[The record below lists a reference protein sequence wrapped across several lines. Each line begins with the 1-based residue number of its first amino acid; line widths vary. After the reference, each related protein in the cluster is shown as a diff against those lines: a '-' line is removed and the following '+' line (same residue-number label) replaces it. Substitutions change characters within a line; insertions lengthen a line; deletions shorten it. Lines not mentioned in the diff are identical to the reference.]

1 MLPVEPAFKI
11 FTDRKGEPLENG
23 YVWFGLPDENPI
35 TSSVTVYWD
44 AAGTQPAVQPL
55 RTQNGYIVRSGTPA
69 NVFFNGTYSQLV
81 QDSKGRQVY
90 YEPNSTNFSQAT
102 FLQTV
107 INNLANESDPA
118 SGAAMIGR
126 NAQIVD
132 SFAELRTLL
141 KTSPSKYA
149 QVDGPGGEYGDYY
162 LDLADVTTAD
172 DGWFT
177 IVAAD
182 GGRWKRLRLIW
193 QKTTGGADNPTVQ
206 IARNTSHSG
215 GAPGTVVNALNVS
228 TTIGAGVTNFEWA
241 FLSQMDNSAAAGENV
256 AVYGQAKKRGDGSTW
271 AGCFEIQD
279 INTDDPAVGSC
290 IGLEL
295 ACSAN
300 GGDTGF
306 QRNGVHVAM
315 GKLLPGGSTCEW
327 GNGFRATAGADSRFG
342 NAFGNEGS
350 FRLAAF
356 NSSGDASGFPGSATF
371 KDTGKA
377 NYGIDLSA
385 ATYSSFAIRLAAGQS
400 IAFDNAGSVRLREV
414 GGNLQLEGGGG
425 MVISTGTF
433 QMNNSFAVP
442 SAGNVFGSAGAAT
455 GNFLRIFVDGVPFK
469 IELRANA

>member
-81 QDSKGRQVY
+81 QDNKGRQVY

-162 LDLADVTTAD
+162 LDPADVTTAD

-193 QKTTGGADNPTVQ
+193 QKTTGGADAPMVQ
-206 IARNTSHSG
+206 FARNTSHTG
-215 GAPGTVVNALNVS
+215 GAPGTVTNALNVS
-228 TTIGAGVTNFEWA
+228 AVVGAGVTNFEWG
-241 FLSQMDNSAAAGENV
+241 FLSQMDNFATAGENV
-256 AVYGQAKKRGDGSTW
+256 SVYGQSKKRAKGPTW
-271 AGCFEIQD
+271 ASCFEIQD
-279 INTDDPAVGSC
+279 HWADGANNAEGGALGIEV
-290 IGLEL
+290 
-295 ACSAN
+295 ACSGN
-300 GGDTGF
+300 GTDTNN
-306 QRNGVHVAM
+306 QRNGVHITTV
-315 GKLLPGGSTCEW
+315 KLNGAGTDLEW
-327 GNGFRATAGADSRFG
+327 GTGLRMSKDATSRYVYGALMESTFRVAAFANTGDSSAFAASTTFMDTGKAARGLDLSGATYSGSAIQLASTQILAFEATAAVKLYASGGLLVCPARISFGDAFAVSSAGGTYATAGAPTGRYLGFYEDGVLRKI
-342 NAFGNEGS
+342 AI
-350 FRLAAF
+350 LAA
-356 NSSGDASGFPGSATF
+356 
-371 KDTGKA
+371 
-377 NYGIDLSA
+377 
-385 ATYSSFAIRLAAGQS
+385 
-400 IAFDNAGSVRLREV
+400 
-414 GGNLQLEGGGG
+414 
-425 MVISTGTF
+425 
-433 QMNNSFAVP
+433 
-442 SAGNVFGSAGAAT
+442 
-455 GNFLRIFVDGVPFK
+455 
-469 IELRANA
+469 